1 MKKEEERELTSLISA
16 IRIEMWNRTQCV
28 SDGSLGESLLLES
41 SRSRD
46 WFSKVKNEGMGKWI
60 LFQPIPQLEEKSTAL
75 VVVCLA
81 VNLALLCL
89 YHPLALSNSF
99 LSLLLFKMFIP
110 LTAAAVLPLSYRA
123 RAPRA
128 NCYECFGLL
137 AACVCARVGDSDC
150 SGRFFLSFP
159 YYFFFFHSSFSLS
172 RSRVVQLWGER
183 ALLLMSSVLERPY
196 PITVERYE

>member
-1 MKKEEERELTSLISA
+1 
-16 IRIEMWNRTQCV
+16 
-28 SDGSLGESLLLES
+28 
-41 SRSRD
+41 
-46 WFSKVKNEGMGKWI
+46 
-60 LFQPIPQLEEKSTAL
+60 

-159 YYFFFFHSSFSLS
+159 YYFFSFHSSSLS
-172 RSRVVQLWGER
+172 LSLSLSSSSTMRRASSFVNVECVGTALSDYSRTLRVT
-183 ALLLMSSVLERPY
+183 SSDL
-196 PITVERYE
+196 